1 MESFLLIS
9 YTALLLFLM
18 QLASVGL
25 VMPLVG
31 KYIPDHGWS
40 LGRIAL
46 WLITSLALWFL
57 GHLGIPINTD
67 RGTYIVLASLV
78 VVSGINF
85 WRHKETLIGS
95 IRQKLPLII
104 SFELLFYVGFI
115 LLAILRSI
123 KPEILDLEKFMD
135 AGFIATYL
143 RSPLLPAPDM
153 WLAGESINYYSF
165 GHYMGSIMLRIW
177 RIKLEYGYNLLLAL
191 MMAFTLSMSY
201 LVIITWIKLIKP
213 KASLT
218 LAAFGAAIG
227 GFWVTFGGN
236 MHTVWYVLSN
246 GNWEGYWYASATRF
260 IDRTIHEFPAYSFIV
275 SDIHGHVWDLPIV
288 FSFLMLSA
296 VWFKQVSSRAWYP
309 RQIVKLLR
317 AKKHSILKQMF
328 YSPLMSLSV
337 LLGVLI
343 GVMSMT
349 NAWDVAIYG
358 LLVIMCG
365 ILLTSLSLG
374 YLIPLIF
381 SALVMG
387 GAMIITALPFLLTF
401 ESISEGVAIATE
413 NSPLWQLAVLWSG
426 HVFVSFLALVASIK
440 TFIRFKSQDKK
451 SLLFVIA
458 AIFTAWSLILI
469 PELIF
474 VKDIYTGHPRANTMF
489 KLTYQGFILM
499 TLLGGFLVS
508 LTLTT
513 GKLKRVGKL
522 LAVSSVLLVFACSMT
537 FFYFGSRDYF
547 GFDFAKPKESLQ
559 KYQGLYGLTW
569 LENESIDDYKAL
581 NWLQENVVGQPI
593 LLEAVGESY
602 TTFNRFSA
610 FTGIPSVLGWRVH
623 EWLWRGGFDIPGQRT
638 EEVKTMYEQPL
649 SAEAQRLYDLY
660 DVAYIIVGTKE
671 NEIYEIDPEIFTLG
685 TTVFRSEETSIIKRS
700 QQKE

>member
-9 YTALLLFLM
+9 YTSLLLFLL
-18 QLASVGL
+18 QLASLGL
-25 VMPLVG
+25 IMPLVG
-31 KYIPDHGWS
+31 KHLPDHGWS
-40 LGRIAL
+40 LGRVTI
-46 WLITSLALWFL
+46 WLATSLLLWFL
-57 GHLGIPINTD
+57 GHLGIPINTEV
-67 RGTYIVLASLV
+67 GTFLVMASLV
-78 VVSGINF
+78 ALGGFLF
-85 WRHKETLIGS
+85 WRHKQIIISS
-95 IRQKLPLII
+95 IKHKLPLILT
-104 SFELLFYVGFI
+104 FEILFYVGFV

-135 AGFIATYL
+135 AGFMASYL

-165 GHYMGSIMLRIW
+165 GHFMGSVMLRIW

-191 MMAFTLSMSY
+191 MMAFTLSMSFMAI
-201 LVIITWIKLIKP
+201 VTWIKLIKP
-213 KASLT
+213 KASLKLT
-218 LAAFGAAIG
+218 AIG
-227 GFWVTFGGN
+227 ALIGGIWVTFGGN
-236 MHTVWYVLSN
+236 MHTIWYLISN
-246 GNWEGYWYASATRF
+246 RNWDGYWYASATRF

-288 FSFLMLSA
+288 FAFLALVA
-296 VWFKQVSSRAWYP
+296 VWFKHISGLTWNP
-309 RQIVKLLR
+309 KQIFKQLSGKKLDL
-317 AKKHSILKQMF
+317 AYQIF
-328 YSPLMSLSV
+328 TSPVFGLSV
-337 LLGVLI
+337 VLGVLI

-358 LLVIMCG
+358 LLLVICG
-365 ILLTSLSLG
+365 LLLLLLSLG
-374 YLIPLIF
+374 YVIPLIA
-381 SALVMG
+381 SAFVMG
-387 GAMIITALPFLLTF
+387 VAMVITGLPFLLTF
-401 ESISEGVAIATE
+401 ESISEGIAITTE
-413 NSPLWQLAVLWSG
+413 NSPLWQLGVLWSG
-426 HVFVSFLALVASIK
+426 HVFISFLALVAAAK

-451 SLLFVIA
+451 TLLFIA
-458 AIFTAWSLILI
+458 AAVFTAWSLILI

-513 GKLKRVGKL
+513 GKLKRIGKV
-522 LAVSSVLLVFACSMT
+522 LAVSSVMIVFAASLT

-547 GFDFAKPKESLQ
+547 GFDFAHPLESLQ

-569 LENESIDDYKAL
+569 LENESVDDYKAL
-581 NWLQENVVGQPI
+581 NWLQENVQGQPI
-593 LLEAVGESY
+593 ILEAVGESY

-649 SAEAQRLYDLY
+649 STDAERLYELY
-660 DVAYIIVGTKE
+660 DVTYIIVGAKE
-671 NEIYEIDPEIFTLG
+671 DEIYEIDSQISTLG
-685 TTVFRSEETSIIKRS
+685 KTVFRSGKTSIIKR
-700 QQKE
+700 E

>member
-9 YTALLLFLM
+9 YTSLLLFLL

-25 VMPLVG
+25 VMPFVG
-31 KYIPDHGWS
+31 KYLPDHGWS

-46 WLITSLALWFL
+46 WLFTSLILWFL
-57 GHLGIPINTD
+57 GHIGIAINTD
-67 RGTYIVLASLV
+67 LGTYLVVMSLA
-78 VVSGINF
+78 VVSGINA
-85 WRHKETLIGS
+85 WQHRDTVGKALK
-95 IRQKLPLII
+95 QKLPLII
-104 SFELLFYVGFI
+104 SFELLFYAGFI

-135 AGFIATYL
+135 AGFMASYL

-165 GHYMGSIMLRIW
+165 GHFMGSVMLRIW
-177 RIKLEYGYNLLLAL
+177 RVKLEYGYNLLLAL
-191 MMAFTLSMSY
+191 MMAITLSMSCM
-201 LVIITWIKLIKP
+201 VIVTWIKLIKP

-218 LAAFGAAIG
+218 LSAVAAAIG
-227 GFWVTFGGN
+227 GLWVTFGGN
-236 MHTVWYVLSN
+236 MHTVWYALSN

-288 FSFLMLSA
+288 FSFLMLA
-296 VWFKQVSSRAWYP
+296 AIWFKQVSRRAVYP
-309 RQIVKLLR
+309 KQLVKLLKGEKRHLLNQVIR
-317 AKKHSILKQMF
+317 APSMGLSI
-328 YSPLMSLSV
+328 

-358 LLVIMCG
+358 LLLIMCG
-365 ILLTSLSLG
+365 ILLVSLSLG
-374 YLIPLIF
+374 YFIPLLL

-387 GAMIITALPFLLTF
+387 GAMILTALPFLLTF

-440 TFIRFKSQDKK
+440 TFVRFNSQDKK

-499 TLLGGFLVS
+499 TLLGGFLVG
-508 LTLTT
+508 LTLTSR
-513 GKLKRVGKL
+513 KLKRIGKL
-522 LAVSSVLLVFACSMT
+522 LAVSSVMLVFTCSMT

-547 GFDFAKPKESLQ
+547 GFDFAKPLESLQ

-569 LENESIDDYKAL
+569 LETESVDDYKAL
-581 NWLQENVVGQPI
+581 NWLQENISGQPI

-649 SAEAQRLYDLY
+649 SVEAQRLYDVY
-660 DVAYIIVGTKE
+660 NVAYIIVGSKE
-671 NEIYEIDPEIFTLG
+671 NEIYDIDPEIFTLG
-685 TTVFRSEETSIIKRS
+685 NTVFRSGETTIIKRE
-700 QQKE
+700 QKQ